1 MKLVSYRTKEAFAG
15 EPGRADNL
23 GVVLADAVVP
33 ASELGGHVAGSM
45 SEFLRDWPASLSALA
60 TAVASIGERRP
71 RILNFE
77 QLELLAPVPRPGKIV
92 AAGVNYQAHASEGGR
107 DAPEQPV
114 LFAKLTTSVIG
125 HGAEIRWSP
134 QLTQAVD
141 YEAELAVIIGR
152 TCRRVAADQALDYV
166 AGYTCLNDVSARD
179 LQFADRQFVR
189 GKSLDTFCP
198 MGPWLTTA
206 DEVGDPQNLRVQCIV
221 NGEVLQ
227 DASTSEMVFGVA
239 QLVSFCS
246 QAFTLEPGDVI
257 ATGTPSGV
265 GWYREPRVLLKDG
278 DEVVVDIERVGRLV
292 NVCREE
298 RID

>member
-1 MKLVSYRTKEAFAG
+1 MKLVSYRTREAFAG

-33 ASELGGHVAGSM
+33 ASALGEEVAASMGELLSG
-45 SEFLRDWPASLSALA
+45 WPDTSATLEA
-60 TAVASIGERRP
+60 AVAAISQRP
-71 RILNFE
+71 PRVLTFE
-77 QLELLAPVPRPGKIV
+77 QIELLAPVPRPGKIV

-114 LFAKLTTSVIG
+114 LFAKLTTSVVG

-134 QLTQAVD
+134 SLTQAVD
-141 YEAELAVIIGR
+141 YEAELAVVIGR
-152 TCRRVAADQALDYV
+152 TARRVAVGEALEYV

-198 MGPWLTTA
+198 MGPWLVTA
-206 DEVGDPQNLRVQCIV
+206 DEVGDPQNLRVRCIV
-221 NGEVLQ
+221 NGETLQ
-227 DASTSEMVFGVA
+227 DASTAEMVFGVA

-257 ATGTPSGV
+257 STGTPSGV
-265 GWYREPRVLLKDG
+265 GWYREPRRLLKDG
-278 DEVVVDIERVGRLV
+278 DEVAIDIERIGRLV
-292 NVCREE
+292 NTCREE
-298 RID
+298 R

>member
-23 GVVLADAVVP
+23 GVVLAGAVVP
-33 ASELGGHVAGSM
+33 ASSLGSDVAASM
-45 SEFLRDWPASLSALA
+45 ADFLRGWPVTGSVLNA
-60 TAVASIGERRP
+60 AVAAIAHKPP
-71 RILNFE
+71 RVLSFE

-92 AAGVNYQAHASEGGR
+92 CAGVNYQAHASEGGR
-107 DAPEQPV
+107 DAPESPV

-125 HGAEIRWSP
+125 HGAEIRWSRE
-134 QLTQAVD
+134 LTQAVD
-141 YEAELAVIIGR
+141 YEAELAVVIGR
-152 TCRRVAADQALDYV
+152 TARRVAVGEALEFV
-166 AGYTCLNDVSARD
+166 AGYTCLNDVTARD

-198 MGPWLTTA
+198 MGPWLVTP
-206 DEVGDPQNLRVQCIV
+206 DDVGDPQQLRIKCIV

-227 DASTSEMVFGVA
+227 DARTSDMVSGVA
-239 QLVSFCS
+239 KLISFCS

-265 GWYREPRVLLKDG
+265 GWYREPRMLLKDG
-278 DEVVVDIERVGRLV
+278 DEVVVDIERIGRLV

-298 RID
+298 